1 MIRVTPAPDFIA
13 SQPWWPQDNEQWS
26 ALSQHATEQKRLLQS
41 THQASQQAHAEGMAV
56 DQLIGAYA
64 TVVDHLLCHA
74 WLNHGLDKIGASLL
88 AVGGYGRAE
97 LHLHSDVD
105 LMILLEDNCDEDSKQ
120 QIGEFL
126 TTLWDTGLDIGYSVR
141 TINET
146 VTEATNDITVI
157 TSLLESRILIGNQA
171 LFDALLTATASDQIW
186 GSAEFYFAKK
196 EEFLARH
203 AKYGDTAYQLEP
215 NIKEG
220 PGGLRDIQFLDWI
233 SKRHFNTKSL
243 YDLVNAGFISLEEY
257 QQLQQIREHLW
268 EVRFLLHQNNTRKE
282 ERLLFDQ
289 QIMLAKDIETT
300 SDEPNA
306 AIEQFMQ
313 NHYRQLGACTQL
325 IKVLMGHFE
334 ENYLSHSSNQPKQQ
348 LNARFY
354 VQADRLYI
362 TDASVFQRRPNALLE
377 IFLLMQLNPTIIE
390 LSSSTI
396 RAVRENL
403 YLIDENFRQESK
415 NKSLFIEILRQPLF
429 VSRELKRMNHLGILG
444 AYWPSF
450 ARIIGHMQYDLY
462 HVYTVDHHI
471 LTVLKEAFRL
481 QYKDENNSLLA
492 DVYAR
497 LPKPELLLLA
507 ALFHD
512 VAKGRQGDHS
522 TEGSG
527 EAREFCLS
535 HGLSSYDA
543 ELVAWLVENHL
554 EMSVV
559 AQHKDISDPET
570 VSNFTQTIGNLIR
583 LNYLF
588 LLTIADIKGTN
599 PKLWNNW
606 RATLLEELYKSS
618 ASLLRSKDHS
628 QPDANAIAN
637 VKKSA
642 STQLT
647 EQGYKAE
654 DFEPLWHDLQDDY
667 FQRHTD
673 FEISWHAKSIIDSQ
687 GIKPLVRV
695 RHIASRGFTEI
706 FIYCS
711 DREDLFARISICL
724 NRLHLSVV
732 DARIITSKTG
742 VVLDTFI
749 VFGSNGEV
757 LNDERVCQQV
767 EQTLSE
773 ELTCSKSLPKASKQ
787 LVSRRLRHFDSHP
800 NVYIK
805 NSDNSDFSDLH
816 LHVTDYPGL
825 LERIAEALLDL
836 HVIVHDARIS
846 TLGERA
852 YDIFQISK
860 NKQKISDPTE
870 IKNLCEAI
878 QKHLTLANEETTFAI
893 DI

>member
-1 MIRVTPAPDFIA
+1 MISIKSAPHFIA
-13 SQPWWPQDNEQWS
+13 SQAWWPKDNEQWS
-26 ALSQHATEQKRLLQS
+26 ALSQQAAEQKSLLQH
-41 THQASQQAHAEGMAV
+41 THQANRQAHSAGTPIAE
-56 DQLIGAYA
+56 LIGAYA

-74 WLNHGLDKIGASLL
+74 WLNHGLDKINASLL
-88 AVGGYGRAE
+88 AVGGYGRGE

-105 LMILLEDNCDEDSKQ
+105 LMILLADDCDQESKQ
-120 QIGEFL
+120 QIGKFL
-126 TTLWDTGLDIGYSVR
+126 TTLWDTGLDLGHSVR
-141 TINET
+141 TIDET
-146 VTEATNDITVI
+146 VIEATNDITVI
-157 TSLLESRILIGNQA
+157 TSLLEARILSGDQT
-171 LFDALLTATASDQIW
+171 LFDKLLTATASDKIW

-203 AKYGDTAYQLEP
+203 AKYGDTVYQLEP

-243 YDLVNAGFISLEEY
+243 DDLVAAGFISTEEC
-257 QQLQQIREHLW
+257 QQLQQVREHLW
-268 EVRFLLHQNNTRKE
+268 QVRFLLHQNNTRKE

-289 QIMLAKDIETT
+289 QIMLAKDIVTT

-313 NHYRQLGACTQL
+313 NHYRQIGICTQL
-325 IKVLMGHFE
+325 TKVLMGHFE
-334 ENYLSHSSNQPKQQ
+334 ENHLSHSSNQPKQE

-354 VQADRLYI
+354 VQADRLHV
-362 TDASVFQRRPNALLE
+362 TDASVFRRRPNALLE
-377 IFLLMQLNPTIIE
+377 ICLLMQLNPTIIE
-390 LSSSTI
+390 LSSGTI
-396 RAVRENL
+396 RAVRENVH
-403 YLIDENFRQESK
+403 LIDEDFRQASK
-415 NKSLFIEILRQPLF
+415 NKTLFIEILRQPLF

-450 ARIIGHMQYDLY
+450 ARIIGRMQYDLY

-481 QYKDENNSLLA
+481 QRKDQENPLLA
-492 DVYAR
+492 DIYAR

-522 TEGSG
+522 TEGSS
-527 EAREFCLS
+527 EAREFCLT
-535 HGLSSYDA
+535 HGLSPYDA

-570 VSNFTQTIGNLIR
+570 VNNFTQKTGNLIR

-618 ASLLRSKDHS
+618 ATLLRSQDHKQS
-628 QPDANAIAN
+628 STDLITN

-642 STQLT
+642 LEQLT
-647 EQGYKAE
+647 EQGYKTE
-654 DFEPLWHDLQDDY
+654 DFEPLWQDLPDDY

-673 FEISWHAKSIIDSQ
+673 FEISWHSRSIIDSQ
-687 GIKPLVRV
+687 GLKPLVRV
-695 RHIASRGFTEI
+695 RHVASRGFTEI
-706 FIYCS
+706 FIYCP

-742 VVLDTFI
+742 IVLDTFI
-749 VFGSNGEV
+749 VFGRDGGI
-757 LNDERVCQQV
+757 LKDAQLCQQV

-773 ELTCSKSLPKASKQ
+773 ELTCSKALPEVSKQ
-787 LVSRRLRHFDSHP
+787 LVSRRLRHFDSRP
-800 NVYIK
+800 NIHIQ
-805 NSDNSDFSDLH
+805 NSDDSEFSGLH

-836 HVIVHDARIS
+836 HITVHSARIS

-860 NKQKISDPTE
+860 KKQKISDPTE

-878 QKHLTLANEETTFAI
+878 QEQVTLADEENTFAV